1 MASRVRA
8 LFDVNMLVALVQPDH
23 VFHGRAHAWWDAAN
37 QKNGWAS
44 CPLTQNGFI
53 RIVSQA
59 SYERPLPSSRAIEI
73 LAEYTETTDHAFWA
87 DDISLLDA
95 TLFDRKRVLGP
106 KQLTDIYLLALA
118 VRRGGR
124 LVTFD
129 QAIPISA
136 VRGADQRHVVALR

>member
-8 LFDVNMLVALVQPDH
+8 LFDVNVLLALVQPDH
-23 VFHGRAHAWWDAAN
+23 LFHERAHAWWDAAN
-37 QKNGWAS
+37 QKVGWAS

-53 RIVSQA
+53 RVASQA
-59 SYERPLPSSRAIEI
+59 SRERQLPIARAVET
-73 LAEYTETTDHAFWA
+73 LAEYTATTDHEFWA

-95 TLFDRKRVLGP
+95 TLFDRNRVLGP

-118 VRRGGR
+118 ASNGGR

-129 QAIPISA
+129 RSIPLVA
-136 VRGADQRHVVALR
+136 VRGAEAQHLTVL